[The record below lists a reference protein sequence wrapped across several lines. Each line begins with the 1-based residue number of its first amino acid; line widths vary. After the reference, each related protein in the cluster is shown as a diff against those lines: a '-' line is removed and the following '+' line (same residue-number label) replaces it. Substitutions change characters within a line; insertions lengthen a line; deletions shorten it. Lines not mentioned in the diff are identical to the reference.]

1 MTELD
6 SNKTLSGTY
15 KYINSS
21 DMYIILLLEDVCFWT
36 HYHRVI
42 LIKPATLDDEQT
54 DEKPSDIEEVYL
66 KSLKKNIIIIHRDKS
81 EIGWRY

>member
-54 DEKPSDIEEVYL
+54 DEKPSG
-66 KSLKKNIIIIHRDKS
+66 KNFNMTGMQCFTKLNIA
-81 EIGWRY
+81 

>member
-15 KYINSS
+15 KYMNSS

-42 LIKPATLDDEQT
+42 LIKPATPDDEQT
-54 DEKPSDIEEVYL
+54 DEKPSDIEEAYL
-66 KSLKKNIIIIHRDKS
+66 KSLKKNIIIIHRDKP
-81 EIGWRY
+81 EIGWR